1 MTTRI
6 SEVIHQWL
14 GWCPGRRMTLFRK
27 EMTWQEM
34 NSHILS
40 AHGALVHDKV
50 IVDSGSTG
58 LSIRLFT
65 LILAGTIAGLFAI
78 VRYGL
83 FETWSFI
90 GLLILSIF
98 ILGVATWMAYQDIK
112 KVSVEFT
119 PDAIAIKRP
128 LFGPLIIAKDAIT
141 TIGVRKNI
149 HHSHRWL
156 FRGAMAIF
164 LVGVI
169 PTILFSGH
177 ALFISR
183 IISRVSFMVFV
194 GYYLAVIVFLWLL
207 FYHGY
212 IRSRYSQLLAI
223 DTNNKKIVALYVDDP
238 GTISDVL
245 SRWRTGAA

>member
-83 FETWSFI
+83 FETWSSI
-90 GLLILSIF
+90 GLLVLSVF
-98 ILGVATWMAYQDIK
+98 ILGVALWMVYQDIK

-119 PDAIAIKRP
+119 PDIITIQWP
-128 LFGPLIIAKDAIT
+128 LFKPVTIAKDAIIS
-141 TIGVRKNI
+141 IGVRKNI

-177 ALFISR
+177 SLFISW
-183 IISRVSFMVFV
+183 IISRISFTVFV
-194 GYYLAVIVFLWLL
+194 GYYLAVIVFIGLL
-207 FYHGY
+207 FYHGC

-223 DTNNKKIVALYVDDP
+223 GTNNKKIVTLYIDDP
-238 GTISDVL
+238 ATMSEVL
-245 SRWRTGAA
+245 SEWRKGAV